1 MSITDIVVQ
10 NYPSRISAF
19 PSSVG
24 SFTLDAA
31 EEFAVMVFKVPKSGT
46 LNKIGWRT
54 AAITEGTSFVLK
66 ISVETVAETIGQPVA
81 TSNATKTLY
90 AAGAESEDI
99 TSLSANTIYFTAIN
113 GTTGVSVSAGDYISV
128 TFRLTAVNGASVTIT
143 NAQHNNFYTL
153 GLAQYTNDF
162 YVAAYL
168 GSSWTLWEQI
178 PMISLEYSDGFCPH
192 FFLQP
197 PCSQTTNTW
206 GSNDTPDRRGIKIKY
221 PFKCRLSGCLLILDA
236 DSDVDIILYDSDE
249 YTVMSGFPI
258 TISTSKRRLN
268 NRSIHCVIF
277 PIKPELTADTF
288 YRLVVVPKGTTD
300 IFLLYSTLSDDGSYT
315 GASQTLEG
323 DNIAYTYRNGDP
335 SGADHAW
342 TDSVNDRPYIS
353 VLIDGIEASSGGS
366 GISRSR
372 QLMG

>member
-19 PSSVG
+19 PSSAG

-46 LNKIGWRT
+46 LNKIGWRS
-54 AAITEGTSFVLK
+54 AAITPGTSFVLK
-66 ISVETVAETIGQPVA
+66 ISLETVAETIGQPVA
-81 TSNATKTLY
+81 TTNATKTLY
-90 AAGAESEDI
+90 ASNAESADI
-99 TSLSANTIYFTAIN
+99 TNLNSNTVYFTAIN
-113 GTTGVSVSAGDYISV
+113 GTTGIAVTAGDLVAV
-128 TFRLTAVNGASVTIT
+128 TFRLTAVNGASIT
-143 NAQHNNFYTL
+143 VVNAQFHNYYTL
-153 GLAQYTNDF
+153 AMNQYGGEF
-162 YVAAYL
+162 YFATYL
-168 GSSWTLWEQI
+168 GGSWALIEQM

-197 PCSQTTNTW
+197 PCSQTPNAW

-221 PFKCRLSGCLLILDA
+221 PFKCRLSGCILILEA

-249 YTVMSGFPI
+249 YTVMSGFPV
-258 TISTSKRRLN
+258 TISTSKRRSSG
-268 NRSIHCVIF
+268 RAIHSIIF
-277 PIKPELTADTF
+277 PVKPEIEANTF

-300 IFLLYSTLSDDGSYT
+300 INLLYSTLSDDGSYT

-353 VLIDGIEASSGGS
+353 VLIDGIEASSGG
-366 GISRSR
+366 GISRSK